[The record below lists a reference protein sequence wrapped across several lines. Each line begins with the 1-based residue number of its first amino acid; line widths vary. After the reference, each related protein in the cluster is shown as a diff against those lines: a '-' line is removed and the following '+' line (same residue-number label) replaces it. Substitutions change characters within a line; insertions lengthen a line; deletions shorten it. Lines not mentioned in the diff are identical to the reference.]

1 MKNVLVRRGDRA
13 GGPELLE
20 QLRIFGITVREV
32 DGAEELGRLVES
44 LGEALLVADSQRLA
58 REPAFIEEL
67 TALKERFGP
76 SLRLLYYADRDDFPT
91 RLDAVRAGGEAF
103 FILPVDAAALA
114 DKIDALFKER
124 EAPPYR
130 VLIMDD
136 DPEQVENN
144 ARILQEAGMETITAT
159 DPRQL
164 IPLLV
169 ETKPEII
176 LMDLYMPACSGIELA
191 SIVRQNEAFAS
202 LPIVFLSVERDLE
215 KQIYAIRKG
224 CDEFLEKPIKP
235 EHLVTSVAMRAERSR
250 AARFFVERDALTG
263 LLNYSNLAERL
274 ANELLRARRSGTQLS
289 FCLMDIDRIKE
300 INEEHG
306 HLVGD
311 RVIRAAA
318 RLMTERFRRTDMV
331 GRYGGARFAVI
342 LPGADGRIAGRVV
355 DELRGAFAG
364 LRHRGGEDEFRAS
377 LSCGLASYP
386 DFLGAQEITS
396 AAERAL
402 AAAKEQGRDRV
413 VTESPAEGA

>member
-76 SLRLLYYADRDDFPT
+76 SLRLLYYAEHDDFPT

-136 DPEQVENN
+136 DPEQVANN

-263 LLNYSNLAERL
+263 LLNYTNLAERL
-274 ANELLRARRSGTQLS
+274 SNELLRSRRSGTQLS

-318 RLMTERFRRTDMV
+318 RLMTERFRRTDIL

-355 DELRGAFAG
+355 DELRAAFGG
-364 LRHRGGEDEFRAS
+364 LRHRGGSGEFQAS

-386 DFLGAQEITS
+386 DFLGAQELTY

-413 VTESPAEGA
+413 VAEPPRVGA